1 MSRIVIALVAVVLA
15 GCSAGTSGTPA
26 ATTGT
31 ITDAA
36 RAWCRDPANG
46 PALGSAT
53 VSLGIDKEM
62 AKVVVTGSD
71 NGTAWADYILTQPVR
86 GIDAQNQPYAEQLYR
101 QEITE
106 WEAQSPATFSRAC
119 LAAFGGR

>member
-1 MSRIVIALVAVVLA
+1 
-15 GCSAGTSGTPA
+15 
-26 ATTGT
+26 
-31 ITDAA
+31 
-36 RAWCRDPANG
+36 
-46 PALGSAT
+46 
-53 VSLGIDKEM
+53 M